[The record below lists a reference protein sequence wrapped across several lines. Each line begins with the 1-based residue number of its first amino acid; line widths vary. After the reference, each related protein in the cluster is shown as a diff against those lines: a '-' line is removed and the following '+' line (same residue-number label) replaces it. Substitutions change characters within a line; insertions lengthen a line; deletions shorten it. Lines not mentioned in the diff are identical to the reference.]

1 MRLVV
6 AFVTIMALM
15 AVALMPVNMALG
27 QEVNPE
33 RVLPHTVKRGQT
45 FDVTVTFT
53 APADEFNS
61 IGLIDFCPDG
71 WNVTVSAAWCTPTA
85 DTFTATGNKAEIGW
99 FGEPYVGFDNGTS
112 FTALYKVRV
121 PYDASAGIY
130 TFDGF
135 LEYWVGPGGPGGSYL
150 ENITGDSEIEVVAGE
165 EANPSRILPETVERG
180 QTFDVTVTFIAP
192 ADKFNA
198 IGLTDFAP
206 ADWDVTV
213 DAAWCTPMA
222 TLVKGT
228 GNKAEI
234 GWSGEPDVGFD
245 NGTLFTALYRVTV
258 PGDAPAGIYTFGG
271 SVEYRVGPEGPYLE
285 NIAGDSEVK
294 VSVSREEANPSRIL
308 PETVERGQTFN
319 VTVTFTATADN
330 FTAIS
335 LIDLAPDGWDVTVD
349 KTWCQP
355 QGSWTKA
362 TGNMAEVAWQ
372 GPYNGGVDFTALY
385 KVTVPCGASVGNYVF
400 SGYEGL
406 GYYVGP
412 SRHIYENITGDSEV
426 EVVPPAICSNQSISL
441 YAAVVGQNPENE
453 TLELWSSTSCMLKWS
468 LTDDAAWLAEY
479 PTNGSCTDVHSPV
492 NLSANASAMPL
503 GNYSASITI
512 ASPGAS
518 NNPQIVPVTL
528 YVGVSPPS
536 PAQFTIT
543 GLDVT
548 PEQVLPGQPVTVS
561 AQVTNVGGSE
571 GNYTVNLTVNGQVE
585 QTEAVTLAPE
595 AMETVT
601 FTVTK
606 EVPGS
611 YTVSIGDLTE
621 EFTVVAPSWLSRY
634 WWTIVVGVAAVVLLA
649 YLLWRRRAAAF

>member
-1 MRLVV
+1 MRVVV
-6 AFVTIMALM
+6 AFVTIMVLM
-15 AVALMPVNMALG
+15 TVALMPVDMALG
-27 QEVNPE
+27 QEANPD
-33 RVLPHTVKRGQT
+33 RVLPHTVERGDK

-53 APADEFNS
+53 APEDEFNS
-61 IGLIDFCPDG
+61 IGLTDLCPDG
-71 WNVTVSAAWCTPTA
+71 WKVEVDAAWCTPMATSVK
-85 DTFTATGNKAEIGW
+85 DTSNKAEIAW
-99 FGEPYVGFDNGTS
+99 SGEPGVGFDNGTS
-112 FTALYKVRV
+112 FTALYKVTV
-121 PYDASAGIY
+121 PYDAPAGIH

-135 LEYWVGPGGPGGSYL
+135 VEYWVGPGGPYN
-150 ENITGDSEIEVVAGE
+150 ETVTGDSEVEVVAGQ

-180 QTFDVTVTFIAP
+180 QTFDVTVTFTAP
-192 ADKFNA
+192 QDEFNA
-198 IGLTDFAP
+198 IGLTDFCP
-206 ADWDVTV
+206 DGWDVTV
-213 DAAWCTPMA
+213 NVTWCTPMA

-234 GWSGEPDVGFD
+234 GWSVEPGVGFD
-245 NGTLFTALYRVTV
+245 NGTSFSALYKVTV

-271 SVEYRVGPEGPYLE
+271 SVEYRVGSKGPYLE
-285 NIAGDSEVK
+285 NIVGDSEVK
-294 VSVSREEANPSRIL
+294 VSVPGQEANPSRIL
-308 PETVERGQTFN
+308 PETVERGQTFD

-335 LIDLAPDGWDVTVD
+335 LIDLAPDDWDVTVD

-362 TGNMAEVAWQ
+362 TGNMTEIVWQ
-372 GPYNGGVDFTALY
+372 GPYSGGVDFTALY
-385 KVTVPCGASVGNYVF
+385 KVTVPCGASVGNYIF

-406 GYYVGP
+406 GYYVGR
-412 SRHIYENITGDSEV
+412 SGHIFENITGDSEV

-453 TLELWSSTSCMLKWS
+453 TLELWSSTPCMLKWS

-512 ASPGAS
+512 TSPGAS

-548 PEQVLPGQPVTVS
+548 PEQVPPGQPVTVS
-561 AQVTNVGGSE
+561 AQVTNIGDSE
-571 GNYTVNLTVNGQVE
+571 GSYTVNLSINGQIE
-585 QTEAVTLAPE
+585 QTKAITLASE
-595 AMETVT
+595 AMEPVI

-606 EVPGS
+606 EAPGS
-611 YTVSIGDLTE
+611 YTVSIEDLTK
-621 EFTVVAPSWLSRY
+621 EFTVVAPSWLNRY

-649 YLLWRRRAAAF
+649 YLLRRRRAA

>member
-1 MRLVV
+1 MRVVV

-15 AVALMPVNMALG
+15 AVALMPVDMALG
-27 QEVNPE
+27 QEANPE
-33 RVLPHTVKRGQT
+33 RVLPHTVERGDK

-53 APADEFNS
+53 APANEFNS
-61 IGLIDFCPDG
+61 IGLTDLCPDG
-71 WNVTVSAAWCTPTA
+71 WKVEVNKAWCTPNA
-85 DTFTATGNKAEIGW
+85 DAFTDKNNKAEIIW
-99 FGEPYVGFDNGTS
+99 FGEPDVGFDNGTS
-112 FTALYKVRV
+112 FTALYKVTV

-130 TFDGF
+130 TFDGVV
-135 LEYWVGPGGPGGSYL
+135 EYWFGPEGPYN
-150 ENITGDSEIEVVAGE
+150 ETVTGDSEVEVVAGQ
-165 EANPSRILPETVERG
+165 EANPSRTLPEVVERG
-180 QTFDVTVTFIAP
+180 QTFDATVTFIAP

-198 IGLTDFAP
+198 IGLTDFCP
-206 ADWDVTV
+206 DGWDVTV
-213 DAAWCTPMA
+213 NVAWCTPVA

-228 GNKAEI
+228 GNKVEI

-245 NGTLFTALYRVTV
+245 NGTLFTAVYRVTV

-271 SVEYRVGPEGPYLE
+271 SVEYQVGPKGPYLE
-285 NIAGDSEVK
+285 NITGDSEVK

-308 PETVERGQTFN
+308 PEVVERGQTFD

-335 LIDLAPDGWDVTVD
+335 LLDLCPDDWDVTVD

-385 KVTVPCGASVGNYVF
+385 KVTVPCDASVGSYVF
-400 SGYEGL
+400 DGYEGL

-412 SRHIYENITGDSEV
+412 SGHIFENITGDSEV

-441 YAAVVGQNPENE
+441 YAAAVGQNPENE

-479 PTNGSCTDVHSPV
+479 PTNGSCTDVPSPV
-492 NLSANASAMPL
+492 NLSANASAMPR

-512 ASPGAS
+512 TSPGAS
-518 NNPQIVPVTL
+518 NNRQIVPVTL

-585 QTEAVTLAPE
+585 QTKAVTLAPE
-595 AMETVT
+595 AMEPVT

-606 EVPGS
+606 EAPGS
-611 YTVSIGDLTE
+611 YTVSIGDLTK

-649 YLLWRRRAAAF
+649 YFLRRRRAA

>member
-1 MRLVV
+1 MRVVV

-15 AVALMPVNMALG
+15 AVALMPVDMALG
-27 QEVNPE
+27 QEANPSRILPETVE
-33 RVLPHTVKRGQT
+33 RGDK
-45 FDVTVTFT
+45 FNVTVTFT
-53 APADEFNS
+53 APADEFNG
-61 IGLIDFCPDG
+61 IGLTDLCPDG
-71 WNVTVSAAWCTPTA
+71 WKVEVDAAWCTPTA
-85 DTFTATGNKAEIGW
+85 DTFTEKGNKAEIAW
-99 FGEPYVGFDNGTS
+99 FGEPGVGFDNGTS
-112 FTALYKVRV
+112 FTALYKVTV

-135 LEYWVGPGGPGGSYL
+135 LKYWVGSEGEYD
-150 ENITGDSEIEVVAGE
+150 ENIAGDSEVEVVAGK
-165 EANPSRILPETVERG
+165 EANPSRILPETVEGG
-180 QTFDVTVTFIAP
+180 QTFNVTVTFIAP

-198 IGLTDFAP
+198 IGLTDFCP
-206 ADWDVTV
+206 DDWDVTANV
-213 DAAWCTPMA
+213 TWCTPMA
-222 TLVKGT
+222 TLVKDT

-234 GWSGEPDVGFD
+234 AWFGAPGVGFD
-245 NGTLFTALYRVTV
+245 NGTSFSALYKVTV
-258 PGDAPAGIYTFGG
+258 PGDAPEGVHTFNG
-271 SVEYRVGPEGPYLE
+271 SVEYRVGSEGPYLE
-285 NIAGDSEVK
+285 NITGDSEVE

-308 PETVERGQTFN
+308 PEVVERGQTFN

-335 LIDLAPDGWDVTVD
+335 LIDFAPDDWDVTVD

-355 QGSWTKA
+355 QASWTKA
-362 TGNMAEVAWQ
+362 TGNMAELAWQ

-385 KVTVPCGASVGNYVF
+385 KVTVPCGASVGNYIF

-441 YAAVVGQNPENE
+441 YTAVGQNPENE
-453 TLELWSSTSCMLKWS
+453 TLELWSSTPCMLNWS
-468 LTDDAAWLAEY
+468 LTDDTAWLAEY

-512 ASPGAS
+512 TSPGAS
-518 NNPQIVPVTL
+518 NNRQIVPVTL

-561 AQVTNVGGSE
+561 AQVTNVGDSE
-571 GNYTVNLTVNGQVE
+571 GSYTVNLTVNGQVE
-585 QTEAVTLAPE
+585 QTKAVTLAPE
-595 AMETVT
+595 AMESVT

-611 YTVSIGDLTE
+611 YIVSMGDLSK

-634 WWTIVVGVAAVVLLA
+634 WWTIVVGVVAVVLLV
-649 YLLWRRRAAAF
+649 YLLWRKRAA